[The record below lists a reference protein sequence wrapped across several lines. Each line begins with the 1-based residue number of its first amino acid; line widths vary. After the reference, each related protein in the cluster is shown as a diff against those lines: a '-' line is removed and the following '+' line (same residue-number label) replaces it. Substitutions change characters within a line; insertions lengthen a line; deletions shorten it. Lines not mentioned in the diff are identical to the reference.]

1 MEAENLTRKNSK
13 EKKGA
18 RGLLKKRLFKFM
30 VALVLSLGTF
40 LLVGKLTGAEEIGYN
55 KFTSLVEDKK
65 VESVNIN
72 FESES
77 FKFKTTD
84 NDKFKTDNPKKDDF
98 KEYLLTNG
106 IEVEINNT
114 SNIVSIVLALLQFI
128 LYIGLFALLIGRMG
142 MGALKKKDSL
152 VATKP
157 TVKFEN
163 IAGNEE
169 AKDDMRFL
177 VNFLKN
183 PEAYNKIGAKLPKGV
198 VLYGPPGTGK
208 TLTAK
213 AIAGEASVPF
223 YSATGSDF
231 IEMYAGLGA
240 KRIRELYADAKKSSP
255 SIVFID
261 EIDAIGTNRGEG
273 INSGEKD
280 QTINALL
287 SELDGFNNNSPVIT
301 IVATNRVDDLD
312 RALVRPGRFD
322 KHIAINLPD
331 KYDRLK
337 ILKVHS
343 ANKVLDENVDLEEIA
358 NITIGF
364 SGAALEALMNE
375 AAIIAVNDGSETIKQ
390 EHIDDSYYKLVVGGH
405 KKKRKHDDVDEIELV
420 AYHEAGHALALKL
433 LTDSSVP
440 KVTIIPSTT
449 GMGGATFSV
458 PKRTGL
464 MTKREVLN
472 NIKVLY
478 AGRAAEFILRKE
490 DSLITTGASND
501 IKEATKQINGYF
513 SSYGMSREF
522 GMIEIENK
530 DKYLKES
537 IKLSNEMYDET
548 VAFLNENEN
557 LLRSIA
563 NRLIEK
569 ETIGESELD
578 DLVHGVNNE

>member
-1 MEAENLTRKNSK
+1 MEAEKLTRENSK
-13 EKKGA
+13 GKKGA

-84 NDKFKTDNPKKDDF
+84 NDKFETDNPKKDDF

-114 SNIVSIVLALLQFI
+114 SNIVSIVLALLQFV

-231 IEMYAGLGA
+231 I
-240 KRIRELYADAKKSSP
+240 SSLP
-255 SIVFID
+255 SF
-261 EIDAIGTNRGEG
+261 
-273 INSGEKD
+273 
-280 QTINALL
+280 
-287 SELDGFNNNSPVIT
+287 
-301 IVATNRVDDLD
+301 
-312 RALVRPGRFD
+312 
-322 KHIAINLPD
+322 
-331 KYDRLK
+331 
-337 ILKVHS
+337 
-343 ANKVLDENVDLEEIA
+343 
-358 NITIGF
+358 
-364 SGAALEALMNE
+364 
-375 AAIIAVNDGSETIKQ
+375 
-390 EHIDDSYYKLVVGGH
+390 
-405 KKKRKHDDVDEIELV
+405 
-420 AYHEAGHALALKL
+420 
-433 LTDSSVP
+433 
-440 KVTIIPSTT
+440 
-449 GMGGATFSV
+449 
-458 PKRTGL
+458 
-464 MTKREVLN
+464 
-472 NIKVLY
+472 
-478 AGRAAEFILRKE
+478 LR
-490 DSLITTGASND
+490 
-501 IKEATKQINGYF
+501 
-513 SSYGMSREF
+513 
-522 GMIEIENK
+522 
-530 DKYLKES
+530 
-537 IKLSNEMYDET
+537 
-548 VAFLNENEN
+548 
-557 LLRSIA
+557 
-563 NRLIEK
+563 
-569 ETIGESELD
+569 
-578 DLVHGVNNE
+578 